1 MVDWSTKHKKRLI
14 EVREG
19 TRSDAIYTQQY
30 LQWQPFEN
38 AKHIPTA
45 SKTEVEQLQY
55 FTPEPYRGTEPKN
68 KTASE
73 GDKTL
78 WQHLMDRPRQPT
90 ITTARSA
97 ALNGLDDSLLKEIN
111 DVLRQTADSGGMATD
126 GTTTKEVTFYPPLTP
141 MSVPR
146 EATQPKLSKYVCKI
160 LHTVITY
167 VLLMHAVFEYP
178 ISSRLV
184 C

>member
-1 MVDWSTKHKKRLI
+1 M
-14 EVREG
+14 
-19 TRSDAIYTQQY
+19 
-30 LQWQPFEN
+30 
-38 AKHIPTA
+38 
-45 SKTEVEQLQY
+45 QY

-68 KTASE
+68 ETASAD

-111 DVLRQTADSGGMATD
+111 DVLRQTADNGGMATD

-141 MSVPR
+141 MSAPR
-146 EATQPKLSKYVCKI
+146 KAYQIISIEVIDVLVLIGLPSHYCKFGLRHFWEKSVDTIKVC
-160 LHTVITY
+160 
-167 VLLMHAVFEYP
+167 
-178 ISSRLV
+178 
-184 C
+184 

>member
-1 MVDWSTKHKKRLI
+1 M
-14 EVREG
+14 
-19 TRSDAIYTQQY
+19 
-30 LQWQPFEN
+30 
-38 AKHIPTA
+38 
-45 SKTEVEQLQY
+45 QY
-55 FTPEPYRGTEPKN
+55 FTPEPYQGTEPKN

-111 DVLRQTADSGGMATD
+111 DVLRTADNGGMATD

-141 MSVPR
+141 MSAPR
-146 EATQPKLSKYVCKI
+146 
-160 LHTVITY
+160 
-167 VLLMHAVFEYP
+167 
-178 ISSRLV
+178 
-184 C
+184 